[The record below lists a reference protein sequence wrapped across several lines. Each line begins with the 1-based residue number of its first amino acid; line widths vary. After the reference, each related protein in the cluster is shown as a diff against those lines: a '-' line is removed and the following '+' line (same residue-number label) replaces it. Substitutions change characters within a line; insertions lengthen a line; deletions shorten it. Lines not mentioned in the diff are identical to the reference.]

1 MHDYAKLTA
10 RITVINCALIVLLWS
25 LTIITWYWQSVE
37 SAAKPAA
44 GDMLPAC
51 MIQVE
56 DY

>member
-25 LTIITWYWQSVE
+25 LTIITWYWQPVE
-37 SAAKPAA
+37 SAAKPEV

-51 MIQVE
+51 MIQV
-56 DY
+56 